1 MIDEAK
7 TQITDMMDC
16 FLSFQLSY
24 ILRESH
30 TELSQMLE
38 ESFQKH
44 GQFFTSEFQNILD
57 AWNENLY
64 QRIYSA
70 MIKQWTYNLETAD
83 RYVFK
88 SEYEKEKVRA
98 DHLTNVLNNY
108 IADLTR
114 FELPPLDTLIDPNL
128 PTK

>member
-7 TQITDMMDC
+7 TQIADMMDC

-70 MIKQWTYNLETAD
+70 MIKQWTYNLETPD

-108 IADLTR
+108 IEDLTR

>member
-1 MIDEAK
+1 
-7 TQITDMMDC
+7 
-16 FLSFQLSY
+16 
-24 ILRESH
+24 
-30 TELSQMLE
+30 
-38 ESFQKH
+38 
-44 GQFFTSEFQNILD
+44 
-57 AWNENLY
+57 
-64 QRIYSA
+64 

-108 IADLTR
+108 IEDLTR
-114 FELPPLDTLIDPNL
+114 FELPPLDTLTDPNL